1 MMIEFINCSSQEPVK
16 CNIFYEQISHDGY
29 RVDFMRIV
37 AWHPSR
43 VPPGALPQKYTQ
55 FGQNAPQLERN
66 DISKF
71 DGRGAANSSW
81 RPQLAA
87 RFVCGT

>member
-1 MMIEFINCSSQEPVK
+1 MIEFINCSSQEPVK

-29 RVDFMRIV
+29 RVDFVRIA
-37 AWHPSR
+37 AWRPSQA
-43 VPPGALPQKYTQ
+43 PPGALPQKCTQ

-71 DGRGAANSSW
+71 DGRGAANSSR

-87 RFVCGT
+87 RFVSGT